1 MRVLSVAALSVLVL
15 SLLGRSPAPAWAD
28 NELALAPPLV
38 DAADRAAIANYYR
51 GEHRAGH
58 CPAGLVRSK
67 LGCERKPLWTLGAPL
82 DPSVAVEPLPAPLL
96 ARLSPAP
103 EGCRY
108 VRVGDRVLLIEA
120 KSRVVQGE
128 LLDLG
133 QVGIGRIAP
142 RLRLSA
148 GSDAS
153 R

>member
-1 MRVLSVAALSVLVL
+1 MRVLSVAALSVLAL
-15 SLLGRSPAPAWAD
+15 SLSNLSPVPAWAD
-28 NELALAPPLV
+28 NELAAAPPLV

-51 GEHRAGH
+51 SEHRAGH
-58 CPAGLVRSK
+58 CPDGLVRSE
-67 LGCERKPLWTLGAPL
+67 LGCERKPPWTLGAPL

-108 VRVGDRVLLIEA
+108 VRIGDRVLLIEA
-120 KSRVVQGE
+120 RSRVVQGE

-133 QVGIGRIAP
+133 QVGLGQVTP